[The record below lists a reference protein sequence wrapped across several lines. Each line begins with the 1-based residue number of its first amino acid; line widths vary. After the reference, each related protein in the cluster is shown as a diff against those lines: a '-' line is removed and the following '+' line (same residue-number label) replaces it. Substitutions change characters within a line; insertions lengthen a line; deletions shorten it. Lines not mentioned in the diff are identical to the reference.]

1 VAVSASLSGDFAD
14 LRRLIR
20 AARHLATPKGQTG
33 VVKAA
38 AWGAIGALE
47 ERFAT
52 ATDPKGRPWKPS
64 LRAQLE
70 GGQTLSD
77 TGRLRRS
84 FSVQAAGP
92 WGFTIGTNVRYAAP
106 HQFGAT
112 ITPKRARYLRFRL
125 AGGRGRRKGGKG
137 RWVTATRVDLPVRP
151 FFPEGNDL
159 GRYAPHMAEAIQ
171 TYLRR
176 ALG

>member
-1 VAVSASLSGDFAD
+1 VSASFAGDFAG

-20 AARHLATPKGQTG
+20 AVRHLTTPKGQAG

-38 AWGAIGALE
+38 AWGALSALE
-47 ERFAT
+47 KRFAT
-52 ATDPKGRPWKPS
+52 ATDPKGQPWKPS

-70 GGQTLSD
+70 AGQTLSD

-84 FSVQAAGP
+84 FSVRAAGP

-112 ITPKRARYLRFRL
+112 IVPKQARYLRFRL
-125 AGGRGRRKGGKG
+125 AGGRGKRKGGKG
-137 RWVTATRVDLPVRP
+137 RWVATTQVRLPARP

-159 GRYAPHMAEAIQ
+159 GRYASHMAEAIQ
-171 TYLRR
+171 AYLRR
-176 ALG
+176 TLG

>member
-1 VAVSASLSGDFAD
+1 VAVSASLTGDFAA
-14 LRRLIR
+14 LGRLIR
-20 AARHLATPKGQTG
+20 AARHLATPQGRAG

-38 AWGAIGALE
+38 AWGALSALE

-64 LRAQLE
+64 FRAQLE

-84 FSVQAAGP
+84 FSVRATGP
-92 WGFTIGTNVRYAAP
+92 WGFTVGTNVRYAAP

-112 ITPKRARYLRFRL
+112 IVPRRARYLRFRL

-137 RWVTATRVDLPVRP
+137 RWVTAARVDLPARP

-159 GRYAPHMAEAIQ
+159 DRYAPHMAEAIQ
-171 TYLRR
+171 AYLRR
-176 ALG
+176 TLG

>member
-1 VAVSASLSGDFAD
+1 
-14 LRRLIR
+14 
-20 AARHLATPKGQTG
+20 
-33 VVKAA
+33 
-38 AWGAIGALE
+38 LE
-47 ERFAT
+47 ERFTT
-52 ATDPKGRPWKPS
+52 ATDPRGQPWRPS

-84 FSVQAAGP
+84 FSVRAAGP
-92 WGFTIGTNVRYAAP
+92 RGFIIGTNVRYAAP

-112 ITPKRARYLRFRL
+112 ITPKRARYLHFRL

-137 RWVTATRVDLPVRP
+137 RWVTVARVDLPARP

-171 TYLRR
+171 AYLRR
-176 ALG
+176 TLG

>member
-1 VAVSASLSGDFAD
+1 MSASMSGDFAD

-20 AARHLATPKGQTG
+20 AVRHLATPKGQTG

-38 AWGAIGALE
+38 AWGALGALE

-84 FSVQAAGP
+84 FSVRATGS
-92 WGFTIGTNVRYAAP
+92 WGFAIGTNVRYAAP

-112 ITPKRARYLRFRL
+112 IVPKRARALCFRL

-137 RWVTATRVDLPVRP
+137 RWVTVARVTLPPRP

-171 TYLRR
+171 AYLRR
-176 ALG
+176 TLG

>member
-1 VAVSASLSGDFAD
+1 MSASLVGDFSG
-14 LRRLIR
+14 LKRLVR
-20 AARHLATPKGQTG
+20 AVRYLGTPEGQAG
-33 VVKAA
+33 AVKAA
-38 AWGAIGALE
+38 AWGALSALE

-52 ATDPKGRPWKPS
+52 ATDPRGQPWKPS

-84 FSVQAAGP
+84 FSVRATGS

-112 ITPKRARYLRFRL
+112 IVPKRARALRFRL

-137 RWVTATRVDLPVRP
+137 RWVTAARVTLPARP
-151 FFPEGNDL
+151 FFPRGNDL

-171 TYLRR
+171 AYLKKTLR
-176 ALG
+176 

>member
-1 VAVSASLSGDFAD
+1 VSVSLIGDLAG

-20 AARHLATPKGQTG
+20 AARDLTMPQGQAG

-38 AWGAIGALE
+38 AWGALSALE

-52 ATDPKGRPWKPS
+52 ATDPRGQPWKPS

-84 FSVQAAGP
+84 FSVRATGP
-92 WGFTIGTNVRYAAP
+92 WGFSIGTNVRYAAP

-125 AGGRGRRKGGKG
+125 AGGRGRRKGGRG
-137 RWVTATRVDLPVRP
+137 RWVTVARVDLPARP

-171 TYLRR
+171 AYLRR

>member
-1 VAVSASLSGDFAD
+1 MSASFGGDFAG
-14 LRRLIR
+14 LKRLIR
-20 AARHLATPKGQTG
+20 AARRLAAPQSRAG
-33 VVKAA
+33 VVRAA
-38 AWGAIGALE
+38 AWGALSALG
-47 ERFAT
+47 ERFST

-84 FSVQAAGP
+84 FSVRAAAP
-92 WGFTIGTNVRYAAP
+92 WGFTIGTNVRYAAL

-125 AGGRGRRKGGKG
+125 AGGRGRRKGGGG
-137 RWVTATRVDLPVRP
+137 RWVTVARVDLPARP

-159 GRYAPHMAEAIQ
+159 GRYAPYMAEAIQ
-171 TYLRR
+171 AYLRR
-176 ALG
+176 TLG

>member
-1 VAVSASLSGDFAD
+1 MSASFTGDFAA
-14 LRRLIR
+14 LKRLVR
-20 AARHLATPKGQTG
+20 AVRHLNTPQGQVG

-38 AWGAIGALE
+38 SWGAMNALE

-52 ATDPKGRPWKPS
+52 ASDPKGRPWKVS

-84 FSVQAAGP
+84 FSVRATGP

-112 ITPKRARYLRFRL
+112 ITPRRARYLRFRL

-137 RWVTATRVDLPVRP
+137 RWVTAARVDLPARP
-151 FFPEGNDL
+151 FFPTGNDL
-159 GRYAPHMAEAIQ
+159 GRYAPHMAEAIEA
-171 TYLRR
+171 YLRR

>member
-1 VAVSASLSGDFAD
+1 MSASVTGDFAA
-14 LRRLIR
+14 LGRLIR
-20 AARHLATPKGQTG
+20 VIRHLATPKGRAG

-38 AWGAIGALE
+38 VWGAMSALE

-52 ATDPKGRPWKPS
+52 ATDPQGQPWKPS

-84 FSVQAAGP
+84 FSVRAAGP

-125 AGGRGRRKGGKG
+125 AGGRGTRKGGRG
-137 RWVTATRVDLPVRP
+137 RWVTASRVELPPRP

-171 TYLRR
+171 AYLRR
-176 ALG
+176 ALK

>member
-1 VAVSASLSGDFAD
+1 MSTALIGDFSS
-14 LRRLIR
+14 LWRLIR
-20 AARHLATPKGQTG
+20 AARHLATPQGQAG
-33 VVKAA
+33 VVRAA
-38 AWGAIGALE
+38 AWGALSALE

-52 ATDPKGRPWKPS
+52 ATDPRGQPWKPS

-84 FSVQAAGP
+84 FSVRATGP
-92 WGFTIGTNVRYAAP
+92 WGFSIGTNVRYAAP

-125 AGGRGRRKGGKG
+125 AGGRGRRKGGRG
-137 RWVTATRVDLPVRP
+137 RWVTVARVDLPARP

-171 TYLRR
+171 AYLRR

>member
-1 VAVSASLSGDFAD
+1 MSASFTGDFAA
-14 LRRLIR
+14 LRRLVR
-20 AARHLATPKGQTG
+20 AVRHLATPQGQAN
-33 VVKAA
+33 VVRAA
-38 AWGAIGALE
+38 AWGALSALE

-84 FSVQAAGP
+84 FSVRATGP

-112 ITPKRARYLRFRL
+112 IVPKKARALRFRL

-137 RWVTATRVDLPVRP
+137 RWVTAARVTLPARP
-151 FFPEGNDL
+151 FFPGGNDL

-171 TYLRR
+171 AYLRR
-176 ALG
+176 TLG

>member
-1 VAVSASLSGDFAD
+1 MSTSFAGDFAA
-14 LRRLIR
+14 LKELIR
-20 AARHLATPKGQTG
+20 AARRLATPQGRAG

-38 AWGAIGALE
+38 AWGALSALE

-52 ATDPKGRPWKPS
+52 ATDPKGQPWKPS

-84 FSVQAAGP
+84 FSVRATGS

-112 ITPKRARYLRFRL
+112 IVPKRARYLRFRL
-125 AGGRGRRKGGKG
+125 AEGRGKRKGGKG
-137 RWVTATRVDLPVRP
+137 RWVATTQVHLPARP

-159 GRYAPHMAEAIQ
+159 GRYATHMAEAIQ
-171 TYLRR
+171 AYLRKT
-176 ALG
+176 LG

>member
-1 VAVSASLSGDFAD
+1 MSTSFAGDFAA
-14 LRRLIR
+14 LKELIR
-20 AARHLATPKGQTG
+20 AARRLATPQGRAG

-38 AWGAIGALE
+38 AWGALSALE

-52 ATDPKGRPWKPS
+52 ATDPKGQPWKPS

-77 TGRLRRS
+77 TGRLRRG
-84 FSVQAAGP
+84 FSVRATGS

-112 ITPKRARYLRFRL
+112 IVPKRARYLRVRL
-125 AGGRGRRKGGKG
+125 AGGRGKRKGGKG
-137 RWVTATRVDLPVRP
+137 RWVATTQVRLPARP

-171 TYLRR
+171 AYLRKT
-176 ALG
+176 LG